1 MLIYL
6 LRHGQTE
13 YNAQKRYQGQR
24 DIPFRRRAPEAA
36 AGRFFPGNR
45 LCDPAAAH
53 FPDGAGVLSRS
64 EAHAGGRAE
73 GDELR
78 PL

>member
-24 DIPFRRRAPEAA
+24 DIPLSPEGAAQLRRAD
-36 AGRFFPGNR
+36 F
-45 LCDPAAAH
+45 DPDVVYVSTLQ
-53 FPDGAGVLSRS
+53 PDGAHPVPGG
-64 EAHAGGRAE
+64 EACAGGRPE
-73 GDELR
+73 RDVLWQ
-78 PL
+78 L

>member
-24 DIPFRRRAPEAA
+24 DIPLSAAGIAQLRQADFAPEVVYV
-36 AGRFFPGNR
+36 
-45 LCDPAAAH
+45 PAAAH
-53 FPDGAGVLSRS
+53 RPDGAGVLSRGK
-64 EAHAGGRAE
+64 AHSGGRAE

-78 PL
+78 PV

>member
-24 DIPFRRRAPEAA
+24 DIPLSA
-36 AGRFFPGNR
+36 AGIAQQGK
-45 LCDPAAAH
+45 LAH
-53 FPDGAGVLSRS
+53 R
-64 EAHAGGRAE
+64 
-73 GDELR
+73 
-78 PL
+78 